1 MSGGNALGRQSID
14 RVVFP
19 ALDQRQAF
27 ESETAFRNM
36 PGGRI
41 RHIGTSPVRRRS
53 GAVAQKLF

>member
-1 MSGGNALGRQSID
+1 MNGGNALGRQSID
-14 RVVFP
+14 RVVLP

-41 RHIGTSPVRRRS
+41 RHTGTSPVRRRS
-53 GAVAQKLF
+53 GAVV

>member
-1 MSGGNALGRQSID
+1 MSGGNALGRQFID
-14 RVVFP
+14 RVVLP

-41 RHIGTSPVRRRS
+41 KHIDISPVRRRG
-53 GAVAQKLF
+53 GAVV